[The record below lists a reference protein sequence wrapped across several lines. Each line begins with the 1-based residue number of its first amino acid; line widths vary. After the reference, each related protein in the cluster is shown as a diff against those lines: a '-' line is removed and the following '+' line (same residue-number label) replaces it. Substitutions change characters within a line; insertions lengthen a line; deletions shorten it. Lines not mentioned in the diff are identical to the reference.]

1 MPNAPFSTVLGFLPT
16 QALVAQICPGPPLW
30 FLLLIFVGPF
40 VLAGV
45 LLIAALVV
53 FFRHRRAAAVCLF
66 LAVVFFLVG
75 CSVWW
80 CDQSPRLRLHAQWAA
95 DVAANPSELRG
106 PDFLGDDDLKLLR
119 NATRLRKLELTY
131 CSLTETGLENLAGL
145 NQLESLSLQGSLGN
159 SPGDH
164 ADFALDC
171 LKGLTQLQELNI
183 SCNDAVTDVGLKHL
197 QGLTQLRKL
206 NLGCT
211 RITDAGLK
219 YVKGMTELRELK
231 VDCVKITDAGLGRLK
246 ELGKLEELDFGD
258 SNITDVG
265 LEQLRAFPN
274 LRTLDL
280 WGTAITDAGLVHL
293 AELKQLTKIGLRSTK
308 ATDDGVR
315 RLKQALP
322 KCEITR

>member
-1 MPNAPFSTVLGFLPT
+1 MLAVLFGGATKVPAFGCTLSGRLT
-16 QALVAQICPGPPLW
+16 WLRIRVNYVAQT
-30 FLLLIFVGPF
+30 
-40 VLAGV
+40 
-45 LLIAALVV
+45 
-53 FFRHRRAAAVCLF
+53 
-66 LAVVFFLVG
+66 
-75 CSVWW
+75 
-80 CDQSPRLRLHAQWAA
+80 
-95 DVAANPSELRG
+95 
-106 PDFLGDDDLKLLR
+106 FLGDDDLKLLR

-280 WGTAITDAGLVHL
+280 WARPSPML
-293 AELKQLTKIGLRSTK
+293 A
-308 ATDDGVR
+308 
-315 RLKQALP
+315 
-322 KCEITR
+322 